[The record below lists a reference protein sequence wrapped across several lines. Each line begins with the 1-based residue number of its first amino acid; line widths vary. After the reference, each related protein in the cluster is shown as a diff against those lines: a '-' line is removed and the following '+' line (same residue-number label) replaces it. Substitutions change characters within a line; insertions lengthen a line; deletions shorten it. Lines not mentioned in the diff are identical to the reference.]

1 MSMHVI
7 ICFELRDGDA
17 CDRIFKY
24 LAQHP
29 KDMWDYEQ
37 RVQESFHLNF
47 HAHWTAA
54 DVLHT
59 DVTRFSVSADV
70 HMIQY
75 KITLRAGASDP
86 RLLVDLLRRCRN
98 VPEGCEGGQW
108 RINAWYN
115 REGEAGWA
123 ADAGNNGGVTRHSI
137 RVLVLLCRLRQL
149 REPR

>member
-1 MSMHVI
+1 MHVI
-7 ICFELRDGDA
+7 LCFELRDRDA

-37 RVQESFHLNF
+37 RVQESFHLDL
-47 HAHWTAA
+47 HAHWTAE

-59 DVTRFSVSADV
+59 EVTRFSVSADV

-75 KITLRAGASDP
+75 KITLREGASDP

-98 VPEGCEGGQW
+98 VPEGCEGGEW
-108 RINAWYN
+108 RVNAWYN

-137 RVLVLLCRLRQL
+137 RVLVLLCRLRRL
-149 REPR
+149 REAV

>member
-1 MSMHVI
+1 MI
-7 ICFELRDGDA
+7 LCFELRDRDA

-37 RVQESFHLNF
+37 RVQESLHLHL
-47 HAHWTAA
+47 HAHWTAE

-98 VPEGCEGGQW
+98 VPEGCEGGNW

-123 ADAGNNGGVTRHSI
+123 ADAGNNGGVTRHSMRI
-137 RVLVLLCRLRQL
+137 LVLLCRLRRL
-149 REPR
+149 REPG

>member
-1 MSMHVI
+1 MSMHVLL
-7 ICFELRDGDA
+7 CFELRDECE
-17 CDRIFKY
+17 CDRIFAY

-37 RVQESFHLNF
+37 RVQQNFHLNF
-47 HAHWTAA
+47 HAHWTHR

-59 DVTRFSVSADV
+59 EVSRFRVSADA

-86 RLLVDLLRRCRN
+86 RLLVDMLRRCGG
-98 VPEGCEGGQW
+98 VQEGVVRAHW
-108 RINAWYN
+108 RVLAWYN

-123 ADAGNNGGVTRHSI
+123 ADAGNGGGATRHCV

-149 REPR
+149 A